1 MSTTIEIDYTT
12 EAEKTG
18 TFLTAYAAEIQERR
32 RKLRKRGFPL
42 AAEHIPPT
50 GQAALWYQEVI
61 QFVPR
66 SGRDVAK
73 QIARL
78 AGEDSKVTIPWR
90 SLADAVGVI
99 DRAGRHI
106 AYAQRGVQALE
117 EAGWLTTETVGE
129 KRGAK
134 TTFYLQVGDFTDRTW
149 MEDDGFTEDELS

>member
-1 MSTTIEIDYTT
+1 MPYIKTETTIATNVEKKT
-12 EAEKTG
+12 EG
-18 TFLTAYAAEIQERR
+18 ILTAYAAEIEERR

-61 QFVPR
+61 QYVPR

-78 AGEDSKVTIPWR
+78 AGDDSKVTIPWR
-90 SLADAVGVI
+90 SLTDAVGVI
-99 DRAGRHI
+99 DKAGRNR
-106 AYAQRGVQALE
+106 AYTERGVQTLE
-117 EAGWLTTETVGE
+117 EAGWLTVETVGE

-134 TTFYLQVGDFTDRTW
+134 TTFYLQVGDFTDRAWTDE
-149 MEDDGFTEDELS
+149 EDFLEE